1 MQSSARLNQIKTQ
14 VEVNG
19 RIDNLYK
26 VVDKLRND
34 VNNIKDDITT
44 LKESLKSEMDLTNK
58 KFKELYSFMKRLEEA
73 YSNGLSADL
82 SLDGISNIDNF
93 VDSGN
98 NPDRI
103 INSNDE
109 VFTLEST
116 FEYDKLRRPY

>member
-1 MQSSARLNQIKTQ
+1 
-14 VEVNG
+14 
-19 RIDNLYK
+19 
-26 VVDKLRND
+26 
-34 VNNIKDDITT
+34 
-44 LKESLKSEMDLTNK
+44 
-58 KFKELYSFMKRLEEA
+58 MKRLEEA

-82 SLDGISNIDNF
+82 SLEGISNIDNF

-98 NPDRI
+98 NADRI